1 MRFAVARQEGL
12 TEELVGEITDDYAD
26 SALPDRHKAALAFA
40 DAFLDAAGPPSAA
53 VQEMIAASLSPA
65 ELACFPL
72 IEAEWP
78 STDAEAPNWQR
89 WETVARARHKSVPKL
104 AGLINLSFREEL
116 HAIEAA
122 IAGQGVAICSNVLV

>member
-40 DAFLDAAGPPSAA
+40 DAFLDAAGPPPAA

-65 ELACFPL
+65 ELVEVGIGLALFHGFSKLL
-72 IEAEWP
+72 IAVGAEP
-78 STDAEAPNWQR
+78 ADMQTTILPTPDVRPA
-89 WETVARARHKSVPKL
+89 
-104 AGLINLSFREEL
+104 
-116 HAIEAA
+116 
-122 IAGQGVAICSNVLV
+122 